1 MTKKII
7 LLFVSILLLCTEG
20 YAQKFAYVDT
30 DYILNNIPEFNQAQ
44 DKLDEISKEW
54 QAEIEGIYAEVDK
67 MYRDYQSQEVLLTD
81 EMKKKRED
89 AIIAKEKSAKDLQK
103 KRFGPNGDL
112 YAKRQELI
120 KPLQDKVYDSIQ
132 QLAANSKYAVIFDSS
147 SDLIMLYS
155 NPNLDKSDKILE
167 NMGYMGKGK

>member
-1 MTKKII
+1 MKKALLI
-7 LLFVSILLLCTEG
+7 LVSSVLLSVG
-20 YAQKFAYVDT
+20 SYAQKFAYVDT

-44 DKLDEISKEW
+44 DKLDEISKQW

-67 MYRDYQSQEVLLTD
+67 MYRDYQTQEVLLTD
-81 EMKKKRED
+81 EMKKKREE

-103 KRFGPNGDL
+103 KRFGPEGDL
-112 YAKRQELI
+112 YGKRQELI
-120 KPLQDKVYDSIQ
+120 QPIQDKVYDAIQ

-155 NPNLDKSDKILE
+155 SPNLDKSDKVLE
-167 NMGYMGKGK
+167 NMGYIGK

>member
-1 MTKKII
+1 MKKALLI
-7 LLFVSILLLCTEG
+7 LVSFLLLSVG
-20 YAQKFAYVDT
+20 SYAQKFAYVDT

-44 DKLDEISKEW
+44 DKLDEISKQW

-67 MYRDYQSQEVLLTD
+67 MYRDYQTQEVLLTD
-81 EMKKKRED
+81 EMKKKREE

-103 KRFGPNGDL
+103 KRFGPEGDL
-112 YAKRQELI
+112 YGKRQELI
-120 KPLQDKVYDSIQ
+120 QPIQDKVYDAIQ

-155 NPNLDKSDKILE
+155 SPNLDKSDKVLD
-167 NMGYMGKGK
+167 NMGYIGK

>member
-1 MTKKII
+1 MKKRI
-7 LLFVSILLLCTEG
+7 LIFIGAFLLSVGT

-44 DKLDEISKEW
+44 DKLDEITKQW
-54 QAEIEGIYAEVDK
+54 QEEIEAIYAEVDK
-67 MYRDYQSQEVLLTD
+67 MYRDYQTQEVLLTD
-81 EMKKKRED
+81 EMKTKREE

-103 KRFGPNGDL
+103 KRFGPEGDL
-112 YAKRQELI
+112 YGKRQELI
-120 KPLQDKVYDSIQ
+120 KPLQDKVYDAIQ

-155 NPNLDKSDKILE
+155 NPNLDKSDKILK
-167 NMGYMGKGK
+167 NMGYIGK

>member
-1 MTKKII
+1 MKKALLI
-7 LLFVSILLLCTEG
+7 LVSFLLLSVG
-20 YAQKFAYVDT
+20 SYAQKFAYVDT

-44 DKLDEISKEW
+44 DKLDEISKQW

-67 MYRDYQSQEVLLTD
+67 MYRDYQTQEVLLTD
-81 EMKKKRED
+81 EMKKKREE

-103 KRFGPNGDL
+103 KRFGPEGDL
-112 YAKRQELI
+112 YGKRQELI
-120 KPLQDKVYDSIQ
+120 QPIQDKVYDAIQ

-155 NPNLDKSDKILE
+155 NPNLDKSDKVLE
-167 NMGYMGKGK
+167 NMGYIGK